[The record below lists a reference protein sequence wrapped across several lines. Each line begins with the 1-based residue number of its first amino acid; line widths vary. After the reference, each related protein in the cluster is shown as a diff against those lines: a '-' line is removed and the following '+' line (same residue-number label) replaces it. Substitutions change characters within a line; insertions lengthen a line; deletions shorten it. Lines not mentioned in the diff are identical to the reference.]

1 MSLSIA
7 VLAACVAGVWGFFF
21 AVRPVWSASEQ
32 MQASL
37 VAKTDTVV
45 PIEVVAPVPSPR
57 MTWEEA
63 KAAYAATIEDVAL
76 DQQLSRFDGVE
87 PEDFFRLRNNPLV
100 SPTSPEIVT
109 GAVKLYMIPGK
120 TYFFRLED
128 FEVPVGPDYQIGLT
142 TARAPSTGQEI
153 RTAARYQFLSTMENF
168 RGSRNILINPDV
180 LALPDQR
187 PTRFNTLVVWNAEYD
202 VVVATASLE

>member
-1 MSLSIA
+1 M
-7 VLAACVAGVWGFFF
+7 LAACVAGVWGFFF

-37 VAKTDTVV
+37 AAKKDAVV

-57 MTWEEA
+57 MTWNEA

-76 DQQLSRFDGVE
+76 DQQLSNFDGIE
-87 PEDFFRLRNNPLV
+87 PEDFFKLRQNVLV
-100 SPTSPEIVT
+100 SSTSPADVKGT
-109 GAVKLYMIPGK
+109 VKLYMIPGK
-120 TYFFRLED
+120 TFFFRLED
-128 FEVPVGPDYQIGLT
+128 YAVPVGPDYQIGLT
-142 TARAPSTGQEI
+142 TARAPANGQDI
-153 RTAARYQFLSTMENF
+153 RTAERYQFLSTMENF
-168 RGSRNILINPDV
+168 RGSRNILINPEI